1 MRNKIKN
8 AISSTVSDIINNDG
22 KTSFTEKELKNLNI
36 HIPKVHLAPNDIKL
50 IRKRTHLSQAVFAK
64 LLNVSLS
71 SVRQWEQ
78 GAKNPNGSTQ
88 VLLELL
94 NKRPD
99 ILNYRIL
106 QNN

>member
-1 MRNKIKN
+1 MRNKINN
-8 AISSTVSDIINNDG
+8 AISSTVSDIIKNGG
-22 KTSFTEKELKNLNI
+22 KTSFTEKELKLLNI
-36 HIPKVHLAPNDIKL
+36 HIPKVKLVADDIKD

-78 GAKNPNGSTQ
+78 GVKNPNGSTQ

-94 NKRPD
+94 NKQPE

-106 QNN
+106 RNQ